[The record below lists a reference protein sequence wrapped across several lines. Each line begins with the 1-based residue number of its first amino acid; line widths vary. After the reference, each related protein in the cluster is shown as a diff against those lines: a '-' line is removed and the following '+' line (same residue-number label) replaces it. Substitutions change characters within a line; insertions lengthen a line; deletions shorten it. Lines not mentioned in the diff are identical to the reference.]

1 MSKNSPAEKWTN
13 CLVVN
18 SKLNR
23 LSAFTLTFCY
33 TNKSKLNPLDF
44 SRFKTSFSVVWRL
57 YLGLTN
63 TCNNHIAK
71 SNMKCLTCFPTFS
84 KTLLLLGILLQSYCK
99 TNTTLG
105 TFSTTNLYL
114 VNNDYIYT
122 KWNVMPVIIDRNG
135 VKQIEST

>member
-1 MSKNSPAEKWTN
+1 MSTNSSTEKWTN
-13 CLVVN
+13 CLFVN

-23 LSAFTLTFCY
+23 LSTFTLTFFY

-44 SRFKTSFSVVWRL
+44 SRLKTSLSLVWIDVVTQRL
-57 YLGLTN
+57 HLGLTN

-71 SNMKCLTCFPTFS
+71 SNMKCLPCFPTFS
-84 KTLLLLGILLQSYCK
+84 KTLLLLDILLQSYCI

-105 TFSTTNLYL
+105 IFSTTNLYL

-122 KWNVMPVIIDRNG
+122 K
-135 VKQIEST
+135 

>member
-1 MSKNSPAEKWTN
+1 MSPNLSTEKWTN

-23 LSAFTLTFCY
+23 LSKFTLTFCY

-44 SRFKTSFSVVWRL
+44 SRFKTSFSLVWNDVVTQRL
-57 YLGLTN
+57 HLGLTN

-71 SNMKCLTCFPTFS
+71 SNMKCLPRFPTFS

-122 KWNVMPVIIDRNG
+122 K
-135 VKQIEST
+135 